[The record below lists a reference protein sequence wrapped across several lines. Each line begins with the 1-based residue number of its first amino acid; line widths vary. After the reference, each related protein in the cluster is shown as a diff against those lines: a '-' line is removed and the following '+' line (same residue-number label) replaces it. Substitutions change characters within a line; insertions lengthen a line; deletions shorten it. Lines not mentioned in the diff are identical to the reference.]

1 MRLGYLYSRYPVLSQ
16 TFCDAEMLE
25 LERRE
30 DEIILGSLYPPKTAL
45 RHEYLKKLRAPIR
58 YAPPSRELDALARK
72 AKRAGRWPSALVAQ
86 HEKKYGAEYKAALRA
101 RNALFFVELFEGAR
115 VRHFHVHFAN
125 RAAHTAMFVKAVSGI
140 PFSMTAHGQDFM
152 SDLGNDELLRELCA
166 SAEFVGAETDFSR
179 DLLAARCPESR
190 SKIFRVY
197 NGIDLSRFP
206 RRDMLL
212 HVPGRAEARPSK
224 IRFLSVGR
232 LVPFKGFDILIDACA
247 ELQKT
252 RNKFRL
258 RNYWRRRL
266 ARGTGGAREPA
277 EFGRTNS
284 FCRRAIA
291 KLRAGGVARL
301 RCFCPGFR
309 ARRSWGERCFP
320 TVIAEAMATG
330 KPVVSTTVAGIPE
343 LVANGENGLL
353 VSPRDARALA
363 NAMEQLARDENLRGD
378 FGRAGRLRIEQKLR
392 SRKQSSRCLSAS
404 SRLPKGVPND
414 ERGQGGSAAPS
425 GDAS

>member
-30 DEIILGSLYPPKTAL
+30 HEIILGSLYPPKTVL

-58 YAPPSRELDALARK
+58 YAPSSRELDALARK
-72 AKRAGRWPSALVAQ
+72 AKRKGRWPSALVAQ
-86 HEKKYGAEYKAALRA
+86 HEKKYGVEYKAALRA

-166 SAEFVGAETDFSR
+166 SAEFVGAETEFSR

-206 RRDMLL
+206 RRELL

-247 ELQKT
+247 ELQK
-252 RNKFRL
+252 RGINFDCEIIGDGAL
-258 RNYWRRRL
+258 REELQEHASRQNL
-266 ARGTGGAREPA
+266 
-277 EFGRTNS
+277 
-284 FCRRAIA
+284 
-291 KLRAGGVARL
+291 
-301 RCFCPGFR
+301 
-309 ARRSWGERCFP
+309 GERIHFAGEQSQNYVQEALRDYDVFVLASAPDDRGASDVFP

-343 LVANGENGLL
+343 LVANGETGLL
-353 VSPRDARALA
+353 VPPGDARALA
-363 NAMEQLARDENLRGD
+363 NAMEQLAGNETLRGD
-378 FGRAGRLRIEQKLR
+378 FGRAGRLRIEQKFTIEKTIEPL
-392 SRKQSSRCLSAS
+392 L
-404 SRLPKGVPND
+404 
-414 ERGQGGSAAPS
+414 ERFEQITEGCPE
-425 GDAS
+425 

>member
-30 DEIILGSLYPPKTAL
+30 HEIILGSLYPPKTAL

-58 YAPPSRELDALARK
+58 YAPSSRELDDLARK
-72 AKRAGRWPSALVAQ
+72 AKRKGRWPTALVEE
-86 HEKKYGAEYKAALRA
+86 HEKKYGVEYKAALRA

-125 RAAHTAMFVKAVSGI
+125 RAAHTAMFVKAVSGM

-166 SAEFVGAETDFSR
+166 SAEFVGAETDYSR
-179 DLLAARCPESR
+179 DLLGARCPESR
-190 SKIFRVY
+190 RKIFRVY

-206 RRDMLL
+206 GPETDQRS
-212 HVPGRAEARPSK
+212 AAA

-247 ELQKT
+247 ELQ
-252 RNKFRL
+252 RRGINFACEIIGEGALRAELEARASAQDLRERIYFAGEQSQNYVRAAL
-258 RNYWRRRL
+258 RNCDVFVL
-266 ARGTGGAREPA
+266 ASAPDERGA
-277 EFGRTNS
+277 S
-284 FCRRAIA
+284 D
-291 KLRAGGVARL
+291 V
-301 RCFCPGFR
+301 
-309 ARRSWGERCFP
+309 FP

-330 KPVVSTTVAGIPE
+330 KPVVSTTIAGIPE
-343 LVANGENGLL
+343 LVANGETGLL
-353 VSPRDARALA
+353 IPPRDAQALA
-363 NAMEQLARDENLRGD
+363 DALAKLARNDSVRSD
-378 FGRAGRLRIEQKLR
+378 FGRAGRLRIEQKFTIEKTIEPLLER
-392 SRKQSSRCLSAS
+392 FESAFN
-404 SRLPKGVPND
+404 KVAQTAG
-414 ERGQGGSAAPS
+414 
-425 GDAS
+425 

>member
-30 DEIILGSLYPPKTAL
+30 HEIILGSLYPPKTAL
-45 RHEYLKKLRAPIR
+45 RHEYLKRLRAPIR
-58 YAPPSRELDALARK
+58 YAPSSRELDALARK
-72 AKRAGRWPSALVAQ
+72 AKRKRRWPTALVAQ
-86 HEKKYGAEYKAALRA
+86 HEKKYGTEYKAALRA

-115 VRHFHVHFAN
+115 VPHFHVHFAN

-206 RRDMLL
+206 WRDVLL

-232 LVPFKGFDILIDACA
+232 LVAFKGFDILIDACA
-247 ELQKT
+247 ELQKQ
-252 RNKFRL
+252 RINFDCEIIGDGAL
-258 RNYWRRRL
+258 REELEERVRRQDLRERIRFAGEQSQNYVRSALRDCDVFVL
-266 ARGTGGAREPA
+266 ASAPDERGA
-277 EFGRTNS
+277 S
-284 FCRRAIA
+284 DI
-291 KLRAGGVARL
+291 
-301 RCFCPGFR
+301 
-309 ARRSWGERCFP
+309 FP

-343 LVANGENGLL
+343 LVANGETGLL
-353 VSPRDARALA
+353 VPPRDARALA
-363 NAMEQLARDENLRGD
+363 NAMEQFAGNENLRGD
-378 FGRAGRLRIEQKLR
+378 FGRAGRLRIEQKFTIEKTIEPL
-392 SRKQSSRCLSAS
+392 L
-404 SRLPKGVPND
+404 
-414 ERGQGGSAAPS
+414 ERFEQITEGCPE
-425 GDAS
+425 

>member
-30 DEIILGSLYPPKTAL
+30 HEIILGSLYPPKTAL

-58 YAPPSRELDALARK
+58 YAPSSRELDALARK
-72 AKRAGRWPSALVAQ
+72 AKRGGRWPSALVAQ
-86 HEKKYGAEYKAALRA
+86 HEKKYGAQYKAALRA

-115 VRHFHVHFAN
+115 VPHFHVHFAN
-125 RAAHTAMFVKAVSGI
+125 RAAHTAMFVKAISGI

-166 SAEFVGAETDFSR
+166 GAEFVGAETDFSR

-206 RRDMLL
+206 WRDVLL

-232 LVPFKGFDILIDACA
+232 LVAFKGFDILIDACA
-247 ELQKT
+247 ELQKQ
-252 RNKFRL
+252 RINFDCEIIGDGAL
-258 RNYWRRRL
+258 REEL
-266 ARGTGGAREPA
+266 E
-277 EFGRTNS
+277 ES
-284 FCRRAIA
+284 
-291 KLRAGGVARL
+291 
-301 RCFCPGFR
+301 
-309 ARRSWGERCFP
+309 ARRQDLRERIHFAGEQSQNYVRSALRDCDVFVLASAPDERGASDIFP

-343 LVANGENGLL
+343 LVANGETGLL
-353 VSPRDARALA
+353 VPPGDARALA
-363 NAMEQLARDENLRGD
+363 NTMEQLARNENLRGD
-378 FGRAGRLRIEQKLR
+378 FGRAGRLRIEQKFTIEKTIEPL
-392 SRKQSSRCLSAS
+392 L
-404 SRLPKGVPND
+404 
-414 ERGQGGSAAPS
+414 ERFEQITEGCPE
-425 GDAS
+425 

>member
-1 MRLGYLYSRYPVLSQ
+1 MRLGYLYSRYPVLSP
-16 TFCDAEMLE
+16 TLCDAEMLE

-30 DEIILGSLYPPKTAL
+30 HEIILGSLYPPKTAL

-58 YAPPSRELDALARK
+58 YAPSSRELDALARK
-72 AKRAGRWPSALVAQ
+72 AKRARRWPSALVAQ

-166 SAEFVGAETDFSR
+166 SAEFVGAETNFSR
-179 DLLAARCPESR
+179 DLLAARCPESC

-197 NGIDLSRFP
+197 NGIDQRS
-206 RRDMLL
+206 
-212 HVPGRAEARPSK
+212 PSA

-247 ELQKT
+247 ELQK
-252 RNKFRL
+252 RGINFDCEIVGDGAL
-258 RNYWRRRL
+258 REEL
-266 ARGTGGAREPA
+266 E
-277 EFGRTNS
+277 E
-284 FCRRAIA
+284 RASRQN
-291 KLRAGGVARL
+291 L
-301 RCFCPGFR
+301 
-309 ARRSWGERCFP
+309 GERIHFAGEQSQNYVQATLRDCDVFVLASAPDERGASDIFP

-343 LVANGENGLL
+343 LVANGESGLL
-353 VSPRDARALA
+353 VPPRDARALA
-363 NAMEQLARDENLRGD
+363 DAMEQFARDENLRGD
-378 FGRAGRLRIEQKLR
+378 FGRAGRLRIEQKFTIEKTIEPLLER
-392 SRKQSSRCLSAS
+392 FEQIT
-404 SRLPKGVPND
+404 KGCP
-414 ERGQGGSAAPS
+414 E
-425 GDAS
+425 

>member
-58 YAPPSRELDALARK
+58 YAPSSRELDALARK
-72 AKRAGRWPSALVAQ
+72 AKRKRRWPTALVAQ
-86 HEKKYGAEYKAALRA
+86 HEKKYRTEYKAALRA

-115 VRHFHVHFAN
+115 VPHFHVHFAN
-125 RAAHTAMFVKAVSGI
+125 RAAHTAMFVKAISGI
-140 PFSMTAHGQDFM
+140 PFSMTAHGQEFM

-206 RRDMLL
+206 WRDVLL

-232 LVPFKGFDILIDACA
+232 LRCVCPGFCA
-247 ELQKT
+247 RRT
-252 RNKFRL
+252 RCERYFSDG
-258 RNYWRRRL
+258 Y
-266 ARGTGGAREPA
+266 RGSDGDWETGC
-277 EFGRTNS
+277 FHN
-284 FCRRAIA
+284 CRRNS
-291 KLRAGGVARL
+291 RAGGEWGNRFARSTG
-301 RCFCPGFR
+301 RRESVSQRDGA
-309 ARRSWGERCFP
+309 AR
-320 TVIAEAMATG
+320 
-330 KPVVSTTVAGIPE
+330 
-343 LVANGENGLL
+343 
-353 VSPRDARALA
+353 
-363 NAMEQLARDENLRGD
+363 
-378 FGRAGRLRIEQKLR
+378 
-392 SRKQSSRCLSAS
+392 
-404 SRLPKGVPND
+404 
-414 ERGQGGSAAPS
+414 
-425 GDAS
+425 

>member
-30 DEIILGSLYPPKTAL
+30 HEIILGSLYPPKTAL

-86 HEKKYGAEYKAALRA
+86 HEEKYGAEYKAALRA

-152 SDLGNDELLRELCA
+152 SDLGNEELLRELCA
-166 SAEFVGAETDFSR
+166 NAEFVGAETDYSR
-179 DLLAARCPESR
+179 ELLAARCPESR

-206 RRDMLL
+206 KPETDQ
-212 HVPGRAEARPSK
+212 RPAAA

-232 LVPFKGFDILIDACA
+232 LVAFKGFDILIDACV
-247 ELQKT
+247 ELQK
-252 RNKFRL
+252 RGINFNCEIIGDGAL
-258 RNYWRRRL
+258 REELEERASRQNLRERIHFAGEQSQNYVRAALRDCDVFVL
-266 ARGTGGAREPA
+266 ASAPDERGA
-277 EFGRTNS
+277 S
-284 FCRRAIA
+284 DI
-291 KLRAGGVARL
+291 
-301 RCFCPGFR
+301 
-309 ARRSWGERCFP
+309 FP
-320 TVIAEAMATG
+320 TVIAEAMASG

-343 LVANGENGLL
+343 LVANGEAGLL
-353 VSPRDARALA
+353 VPPRDARALGD
-363 NAMEQLARDENLRGD
+363 AMEQLARDEHLRLNFGD
-378 FGRAGRLRIEQKLR
+378 AGRLRIEQKFTIEKTIEPLLER
-392 SRKQSSRCLSAS
+392 FEVAAS
-404 SRLPKGVPND
+404 SV
-414 ERGQGGSAAPS
+414 
-425 GDAS
+425 

>member
-30 DEIILGSLYPPKTAL
+30 HEIILGSLYPPKTAL

-58 YAPPSRELDALARK
+58 YAPSSRELDALARK
-72 AKRAGRWPSALVAQ
+72 AKRAGRWPSAVIAQ

-166 SAEFVGAETDFSR
+166 SAEFVGAETDYSR

-197 NGIDLSRFP
+197 NGIDLNRFP
-206 RRDMLL
+206 KL
-212 HVPGRAEARPSK
+212 EADQRSPAT

-232 LVPFKGFDILIDACA
+232 LVAFKGFDVLIDACA
-247 ELQKT
+247 ELQK
-252 RNKFRL
+252 
-258 RNYWRRRL
+258 
-266 ARGTGGAREPA
+266 RGINFDCEIIGDGA
-277 EFGRTNS
+277 
-284 FCRRAIA
+284 
-291 KLRAGGVARL
+291 LRAELKESASRQNL
-301 RCFCPGFR
+301 RERIHFAGEQSQNYVR
-309 ARRSWGERCFP
+309 AALRDCDVFVLASAPDDRGASDVFP

-343 LVANGENGLL
+343 LVANGEAGLL
-353 VSPRDARALA
+353 VPPRDARALA
-363 NAMEQLARDENLRGD
+363 DAMEQFVRDENLRGD
-378 FGRAGRLRIEQKLR
+378 FGRAGRLRIEQKFTIEKTIEPL
-392 SRKQSSRCLSAS
+392 L
-404 SRLPKGVPND
+404 
-414 ERGQGGSAAPS
+414 ERFEQITEGCPE
-425 GDAS
+425 

>member
-1 MRLGYLYSRYPVLSQ
+1 
-16 TFCDAEMLE
+16 MLE

-30 DEIILGSLYPPKTAL
+30 HEIILGSLYPPKTAL
-45 RHEYLKKLRAPIR
+45 RHEYLKRLRAPIR
-58 YAPPSRELDALARK
+58 YAPSSRELDALARK
-72 AKRAGRWPSALVAQ
+72 AKRKRRWPTALVAQ
-86 HEKKYGAEYKAALRA
+86 HEKKYGTEYKAALRA

-115 VRHFHVHFAN
+115 VPHFHVHFAN

-206 RRDMLL
+206 
-212 HVPGRAEARPSK
+212 GGAEACPSK

-232 LVPFKGFDILIDACA
+232 LVAFKGFDILIDACA
-247 ELQKT
+247 ELQKQ
-252 RNKFRL
+252 RINFDCEIIGDGAL
-258 RNYWRRRL
+258 REEL
-266 ARGTGGAREPA
+266 E
-277 EFGRTNS
+277 E
-284 FCRRAIA
+284 
-291 KLRAGGVARL
+291 
-301 RCFCPGFR
+301 R
-309 ARRSWGERCFP
+309 ARRQDLRERIRFAGEQSQNYVRSALRDCDVFVLASAPDERGASDIFP

-343 LVANGENGLL
+343 LVANGETGLL
-353 VSPRDARALA
+353 VPPRDARALA
-363 NAMEQLARDENLRGD
+363 NAMEQFAGNENLRGD
-378 FGRAGRLRIEQKLR
+378 FGRAGRLRIEQKFTIEKTIEPL
-392 SRKQSSRCLSAS
+392 L
-404 SRLPKGVPND
+404 
-414 ERGQGGSAAPS
+414 ERFEQITEGCPE
-425 GDAS
+425 

>member
-30 DEIILGSLYPPKTAL
+30 HEIILGSLYPPKTAL

-58 YAPPSRELDALARK
+58 YAPSSRELDALARK
-72 AKRAGRWPSALVAQ
+72 AKRKGRWPTALVAQ

-115 VRHFHVHFAN
+115 VPHFHVHFAN

-190 SKIFRVY
+190 TKIFRVY

-206 RRDMLL
+206 WRDVLL
-212 HVPGRAEARPSK
+212 HVPGGAEARPSK

-232 LVPFKGFDILIDACA
+232 LVAFKGFDILIDACA
-247 ELQKT
+247 ELQK
-252 RNKFRL
+252 RGINFDCEIIGAGAL
-258 RNYWRRRL
+258 REEL
-266 ARGTGGAREPA
+266 E
-277 EFGRTNS
+277 ES
-284 FCRRAIA
+284 
-291 KLRAGGVARL
+291 
-301 RCFCPGFR
+301 
-309 ARRSWGERCFP
+309 ARRQDLRERIHFAGEQSQNYVRAALRDCDVFVLASAPDERGASDIFP

-343 LVANGENGLL
+343 LVANGETGLL
-353 VSPRDARALA
+353 VPPRDARALA
-363 NAMEQLARDENLRGD
+363 NAMEQFAGNENLRGD
-378 FGRAGRLRIEQKLR
+378 FGRAGRLRIEQKFTIEKTIEPL
-392 SRKQSSRCLSAS
+392 L
-404 SRLPKGVPND
+404 
-414 ERGQGGSAAPS
+414 ERFEQITEGCPE
-425 GDAS
+425 

>member
-1 MRLGYLYSRYPVLSQ
+1 MRLGYPYSRYPVLSQ

-25 LERRE
+25 LERR
-30 DEIILGSLYPPKTAL
+30 DHKIVLGSLYPPKTAL
-45 RHEYLKKLRAPIR
+45 RHEYLTRLRAPIR
-58 YAPPSRELDALARK
+58 YAPSSRDLDALARK
-72 AKRAGRWPSALVAQ
+72 AKRKGRWPTALVAQ
-86 HEKKYGAEYKAALRA
+86 HEKKYGTEYKAALRA
-101 RNALFFVELFEGAR
+101 RNALFFVELFEREG
-115 VRHFHVHFAN
+115 VPHFHVHFAN

-197 NGIDLSRFP
+197 NGIDLGRFP
-206 RRDMLL
+206 RRGMLL

-247 ELQKT
+247 ELQK
-252 RNKFRL
+252 RGINFDCEIIGDGAL
-258 RNYWRRRL
+258 REEL
-266 ARGTGGAREPA
+266 E
-277 EFGRTNS
+277 E
-284 FCRRAIA
+284 RASRQN
-291 KLRAGGVARL
+291 L
-301 RCFCPGFR
+301 
-309 ARRSWGERCFP
+309 GERIHFAGEQSQNYVQAALRDCDVFVLASAPDDRGASDVFP

-343 LVANGENGLL
+343 LVVNGENGSL
-353 VSPRDARALA
+353 VPPRDARELA

-378 FGRAGRLRIEQKLR
+378 FGRAGRLRIEQKLTIEKTIEPLLER
-392 SRKQSSRCLSAS
+392 FEQITKRCPA
-404 SRLPKGVPND
+404 
-414 ERGQGGSAAPS
+414 
-425 GDAS
+425 